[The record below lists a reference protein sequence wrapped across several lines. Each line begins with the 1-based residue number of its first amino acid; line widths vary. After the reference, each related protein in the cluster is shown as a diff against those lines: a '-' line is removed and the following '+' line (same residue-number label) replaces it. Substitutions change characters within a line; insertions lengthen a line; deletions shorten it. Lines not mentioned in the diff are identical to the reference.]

1 MSRAQKHRP
10 TIVTTDIRRPAADN
24 RLLARL
30 MGVVRSGTGWTARCP
45 VHDDNRNS
53 LSIHHRDG
61 RWLLYCH
68 AGCGW
73 RAIIEAIGIEVT
85 ELFDKRRERGS

>member
-1 MSRAQKHRP
+1 MTRAHKP
-10 TIVTTDIRRPAADN
+10 
-24 RLLARL
+24 LLARL
-30 MGVVRSGTGWTARCP
+30 KGVVPSGTGWSAHCP
-45 VHDDNRNS
+45 AHPDEHSS

-73 RAIIEAIGIEVT
+73 RAIIEAIGIEAT
-85 ELFDKRRERGS
+85 ELFDRMHRERGF

>member
-1 MSRAQKHRP
+1 MTRP
-10 TIVTTDIRRPAADN
+10 HKP
-24 RLLARL
+24 LLARL
-30 MGVVRSGTGWTARCP
+30 KGVVRSGTGWSAHCP
-45 VHDDNRNS
+45 AHPDEHSS

-73 RAIIEAIGIEVT
+73 RAIIEAIGIEAT
-85 ELFDKRRERGS
+85 ELFDRMRRERGS